1 MCANLS
7 LQGKDNAEAGTWWGM
22 RTLCLN
28 TGIDQACTESICI
41 KQAEGKGRRP
51 SRLTMLRQEMSEV
64 AAVTDKE
71 QEQAASHLGIW
82 EVRRDHFFHGLL
94 EKWHCYTH
102 EVISNA
108 YGKSLVW
115 TELCSRNG
123 LELSFLCHRKDIAS
137 AWKYKNILHSKR
149 DRGGG
154 FLWWVLF
161 AVCGGI
167 YCCLFRT
174 EPVGIHFLCTCL
186 LGLRKFLSSLVLIS
200 TNVLTTAI
208 L

>member
-41 KQAEGKGRRP
+41 KQAEGKGRRL

-71 QEQAASHLGIW
+71 QEWAASHLGIW
-82 EVRRDHFFHGLL
+82 EIRRDHFFHGLL

-115 TELCSRNG
+115 TELWSRNG
-123 LELSFLCHRKDIAS
+123 LELSCAIEKTLPAPENTRISSSQRETEEEDFSDEFCL
-137 AWKYKNILHSKR
+137 
-149 DRGGG
+149 
-154 FLWWVLF
+154 LF
-161 AVCGGI
+161 VEAFIAVCSEQSLWASISFALACWDWGNFLAA
-167 YCCLFRT
+167 LF
-174 EPVGIHFLCTCL
+174 
-186 LGLRKFLSSLVLIS
+186 
-200 TNVLTTAI
+200 
-208 L
+208 